1 MNCKLLVDYGA
12 SRVKIALWHKKKNCL
27 VQALD
32 IKAPSP
38 AYLENGKVENDP
50 FEYWP
55 ILRKSFK
62 ER

>member
-1 MNCKLLVDYGA
+1 MVPAELRLLYGI
-12 SRVKIALWHKKKNCL
+12 REKNCL

-55 ILRKSFK
+55 IFKKSFK